1 MALVTFVCLG
11 LIFVLLINQPTDEK
25 QKSKKKQKNMLKQP
39 ISVLLSG
46 KSPWHY
52 SRAECLGHVCS
63 TSGRGQQP
71 RK

>member
-25 QKSKKKQKNMLKQP
+25 KKNMLKQP